1 MLYID
6 NALMIFDAI
15 FNHRQTPKD
24 ACPAIV
30 IV

>member
-6 NALMIFDAI
+6 NSLMIFDGIAD
-15 FNHRQTPKD
+15 HRQTPKD

-30 IV
+30 TI

>member
-6 NALMIFDAI
+6 NALMIFDNIAGR
-15 FNHRQTPKD
+15 RQTPKD